1 MRIGRV
7 IIFPAVLMLTVAGS
21 SLAVT
26 AAPATAM
33 HVSNVHLL
41 AQGPAQTESGIFYHC

>member
-7 IIFPAVLMLTVAGS
+7 IVFPAVLMLTVAGS
-21 SLAVT
+21 SLVVT

-33 HVSNVHLL
+33 HVSNVHLV
-41 AQGPAQTESGIFYHC
+41 AQGSAQTEAGIFYHC